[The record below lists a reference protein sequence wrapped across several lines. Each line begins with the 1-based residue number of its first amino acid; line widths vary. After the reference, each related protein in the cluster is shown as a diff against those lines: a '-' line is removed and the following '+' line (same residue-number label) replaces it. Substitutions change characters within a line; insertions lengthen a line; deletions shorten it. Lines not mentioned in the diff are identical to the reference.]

1 VKRGVVAGAIPL
13 SGTPALSGALAL
25 AGTVALA
32 AALALAL
39 SPVAH
44 AADSALSPLQEQG
57 QKLYR
62 NNCFYCHTEKV
73 WGTLS
78 LERRRPAGDA
88 LLEKRTDLTPEFLK
102 SVVRNGLG
110 SMPAY
115 RRTELTDADVDA
127 IIAYLTRNNAGK

>member
-1 VKRGVVAGAIPL
+1 MAFAQAGA
-13 SGTPALSGALAL
+13 
-25 AGTVALA
+25 
-32 AALALAL
+32 
-39 SPVAH
+39 AH
-44 AADSALSPLQEQG
+44 AADTPLSPLQQQG
-57 QKLYR
+57 QKLFR

-78 LERRRPAGDA
+78 LEKRRPAGDA
-88 LLEKRTDLTPEFLK
+88 LLEKRTDLVPEFVK
-102 SVVRNGLG
+102 SVVRKGIG